1 MIPETNIYDLLSFLF
16 FAAVTLG
23 SSLGVV
29 MVKDVWHSALLLG
42 VALLSIAI
50 HYIILSAEFIAAMQ
64 ILVYVG
70 GILILIS
77 FAIMLIRRNSD
88 PTSNTS
94 PTFPIGPNLLNG
106 TTAVLFFIICSFII
120 YSTSPLIS
128 PIGFPEG
135 AQITTSIGYSLFDI
149 PGSSIE
155 SEGFIAAFEIVDIAL
170 VAALVAA
177 VMLARRTPT
186 NIISK
191 VSFSFSIPNFLKRG
205 EK

>member
-1 MIPETNIYDLLSFLF
+1 MIPETNIYDLLSFSF

-50 HYIILSAEFIAAMQ
+50 HYLILSAEFIAAMQ

-70 GILILIS
+70 GVLILIS
-77 FAIMLIRRNSD
+77 FAIMLIRRKSD

-94 PTFPIGPNLLNG
+94 PTFPLGPNLFNG
-106 TTAVLFFIICSFII
+106 ATAILFFILCSFII
-120 YSTSPLIS
+120 SSTSSLIS

-149 PGSSIE
+149 PGSPIE

-177 VMLARRTPT
+177 VMLARRTST

-191 VSFSFSIPNFLKRG
+191 VSFSFSMPIFLKRG
-205 EK
+205 GK